1 MVMTRSYDYQRNS
14 SNSDAPT
21 AEESTY
27 AQRMEAYDRLPQV
40 VRQEL
45 SNALL
50 DYTAIHFY
58 QEWRMGMKPLQLLE
72 VLWKANIRDHKTKAS
87 KGEVCR
93 IPDDKLQNFTWNPAP
108 IRAAR
113 TSVR

>member
-1 MVMTRSYDYQRNS
+1 MAAF
-14 SNSDAPT
+14 DA
-21 AEESTY
+21 
-27 AQRMEAYDRLPQV
+27 LPKV

-50 DYTAIHFY
+50 DYTPIHFY
-58 QEWRMGMKPLQLLE
+58 QEWREGMQPMGLLE
-72 VLWKANIRDHKTKAS
+72 ALWKANIRDHKRKAD
-87 KGEVCR
+87 KGEVAR

-113 TSVR
+113 TSVHRLSRSDRLRLLRPTG